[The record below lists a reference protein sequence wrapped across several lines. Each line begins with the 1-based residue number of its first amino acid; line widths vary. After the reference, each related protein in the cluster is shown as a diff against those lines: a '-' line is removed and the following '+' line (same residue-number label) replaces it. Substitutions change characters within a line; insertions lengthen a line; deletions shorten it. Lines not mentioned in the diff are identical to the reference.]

1 MTLERKVKPTST
13 SQQGET
19 SRAFVDVLVTQAL
32 DDLQQTRFAVSVA
45 IRRVAQLAWEEGRRQ
60 GIRECEAA
68 EPDDTEGCARA
79 AD

>member
-1 MTLERKVKPTST
+1 VTLERKVEPTTT

-19 SRAFVDVLVTQAL
+19 SRAFVDVLVAQAL
-32 DDLQQTRFAVSVA
+32 DDLQQTRFAVRVA

-60 GIRECEAA
+60 GIRECDAP
-68 EPDDTEGCARA
+68 EPDDTEGPARA